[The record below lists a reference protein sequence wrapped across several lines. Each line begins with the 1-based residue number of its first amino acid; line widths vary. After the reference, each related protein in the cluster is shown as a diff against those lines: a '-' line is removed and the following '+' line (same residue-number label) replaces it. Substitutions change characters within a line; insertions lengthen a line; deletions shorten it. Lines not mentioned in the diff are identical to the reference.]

1 MKGNLRTF
9 SLVQLF
15 NLIHL
20 ARKTGALNLRQNQ
33 QGGTTAHLYFLQG
46 KLGYASLN
54 HERSDLLEH
63 LLQLKRITPQQYQ
76 ALLQRT
82 QGMTDKEI
90 GLMLVNAGQFTPEEI
105 LQVLMQG
112 YRNVVRTLFSWP
124 EGEFA
129 FDPKAP
135 PPKGK
140 ILVRM
145 GLENLII
152 EGARQLRE
160 WERLQREIPTLDVAL
175 KFVDRPRTD
184 IKQLNLSAEEWKVL
198 KYVSPRNTLRKI
210 AQALGLSDM
219 EMRRIVY
226 GLIEAGLVELVRP
239 EAEPLPQIPLAF
251 ADKPKEE
258 RISLINRIIERIR
271 SL

>member
-9 SLVQLF
+9 SLVQLL

-20 ARKTGALNLRQNQ
+20 ARKTGALRIEQNRED
-33 QGGTTAHLYFLQG
+33 GSVAHLYFLQG
-46 KLGYASLN
+46 KLAYASLN
-54 HERSDLLEH
+54 HAHSDLLEH
-63 LLQLKRITPQQYQ
+63 LLQLKRITPKQYQ

-82 QGMTDKEI
+82 RDMTDKEI

-105 LQVLMQG
+105 LRVLMQG
-112 YRNVVRTLFSWP
+112 YRNVVRALFSWP
-124 EGEFA
+124 EGDFA

-140 ILVRM
+140 ILVRL

-152 EGARQLRE
+152 EGARRLRE
-160 WERLQREIPTLDVAL
+160 WERLQREIPSLDVAL
-175 KFVDRPRTD
+175 KFVDRPRAD
-184 IKQLNLSAEEWKVL
+184 IKQLNLSVEEWKVL
-198 KYVSPRNTLRKI
+198 SYVNPRNTLRKI

-219 EMRRIVY
+219 EIRRIVY

-239 EAEPLPQIPLAF
+239 EAQPLPQIKLAF
-251 ADKPKEE
+251 SDRPKEE

-271 SL
+271 GL